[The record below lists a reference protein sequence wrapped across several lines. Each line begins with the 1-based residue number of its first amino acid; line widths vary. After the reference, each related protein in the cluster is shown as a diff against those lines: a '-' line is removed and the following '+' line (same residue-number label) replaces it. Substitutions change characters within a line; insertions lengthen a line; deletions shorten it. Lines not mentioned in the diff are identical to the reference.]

1 MASKSFLYSNAF
13 MAKSGALSNIQ
24 KCDEQTD
31 KETDKKSTLLAAPA
45 AGEIRAP
52 LNLAW

>member
-13 MAKSGALSNIQ
+13 TAKSGALSNIQ

-31 KETDKKSTLLAAPA
+31 KETDKKINAFGRP
-45 AGEIRAP
+45 GGR
-52 LNLAW
+52 